1 MRPKAEAALM
11 NIKHKEPSKCA
22 LYLLKILAES
32 KDEGVRMLSAVL
44 LRRFSS
50 VILDEDGSLW
60 VSLKEDEKSIFKE

>member
-11 NIKHKEPSKCA
+11 DIKHKEPSKCA

-44 LRRFSS
+44 LRRFTS

-60 VSLKEDEKSIFKE
+60 NKMDDN